1 MKSIL
6 SFSRNALIIGG
17 LMLFAVQAHAMKA
30 PDQVVKETVDS
41 MVSKLQS
48 NRAAYTADNKALYG
62 MLEETLIPALN
73 VTRMAD
79 LILGR
84 EVATSATPAQ
94 KKAFIK
100 EFKAFLL
107 QSYATGLL
115 NATGE
120 EKVIYEP
127 VNMKPGAD
135 RVKVKA
141 TLISSDGA
149 SYPIVLS
156 MSNKDDTQWR
166 AYNMEVVGINVI
178 RTYKASFAAT
188 LQQEGI
194 DGLIA
199 NLRAKNN
206 T

>member
-1 MKSIL
+1 MKQITSYLRFAILLSVFAVTSQVQAMKS
-6 SFSRNALIIGG
+6 
-17 LMLFAVQAHAMKA
+17 
-30 PDQVVKETVDS
+30 PDLVVKETVDS
-41 MVSKLQS
+41 MVSQLQN
-48 NRAAYTADNKALYG
+48 NRALYASNTQALYD
-62 MLEETLIPALN
+62 MLEQTLVPALN
-73 VTRMAD
+73 VPRMAD

-84 EVATSATPAQ
+84 DVAKSSSSAQ
-94 KKAFIK
+94 KKAFAD

-120 EKVIYEP
+120 EKVLYQPISL
-127 VNMKPGAD
+127 KPGAD

-141 TLISSDGA
+141 TLISGNGA
-149 SYPIVLS
+149 QYPIVLS
-156 MSNKDDTQWR
+156 MSNRGDTQWR

-188 LQQEGI
+188 LQQKGI

-199 NLRAKNN
+199 DLRTKNGA
-206 T
+206 